1 MMTNKLKAASSK
13 LEIASSAS
21 SGERGGGG
29 SGSGGGSQ
37 DTGLNNF
44 NDKSNMKNIEQ
55 PPILPPSSGGNL
67 LNGQQNPQDQSQT
80 TNGQNNLLEE
90 NIWFHGV
97 LPRLEV
103 VRLLQEDG
111 DFLVRETVR
120 NEEKQIVLSVMW
132 SSPKH
137 FIVQTSPEG
146 LYRFEGPGFNTVQ
159 ELIMH
164 QFHSGMLIKF

>member
-1 MMTNKLKAASSK
+1 MDGLESK
-13 LEIASSAS
+13 N
-21 SGERGGGG
+21 G

-44 NDKSNMKNIEQ
+44 NDKSNLKNIEQ